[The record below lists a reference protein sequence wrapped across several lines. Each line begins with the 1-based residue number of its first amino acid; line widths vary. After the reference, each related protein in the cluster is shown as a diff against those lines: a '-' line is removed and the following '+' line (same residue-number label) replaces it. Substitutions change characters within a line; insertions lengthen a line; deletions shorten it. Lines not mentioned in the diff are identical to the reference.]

1 MIRMIERAGGGLFEC
16 GSCDA
21 RFVFEHFADDD
32 RIDEPA
38 FCPVC
43 GANRDIKEDSLR
55 RNYRRWLRLVR
66 KPTARKFTRL
76 TEPGRRVIVTT
87 GNAVSSVDWRS
98 LSR

>member
-32 RIDEPA
+32 RFDEPA

-43 GANRDIKEDSLR
+43 GSNRDTKEDSLGS
-55 RNYRRWLRLVR
+55 NFRRWQRLIQ
-66 KPTARKFTRL
+66 KPAAGKFARL
-76 TEPGRRVIVTT
+76 SEPGRRVIAAPVMP
-87 GNAVSSVDWRS
+87 
-98 LSR
+98 